1 MMLFCVRMPTWI
13 LGLVIAHLITIVTS
27 YNDNPSYYNPRYG
40 YRNPQSSYMPS
51 IRRWSDPWDN
61 GPRRS
66 PLYRRDTQEIP
77 SRLQYTKLVSGQNF
91 EPKSDPLMTIS
102 ETLGALNTVGSY
114 IVNMTRGMD
123 NSENPPKELP
133 SAIYTISKNILGRN
147 VTDSIAPLVRGV
159 TLPLRP
165 SSSATSTAGADIE
178 TLSGLNHNGENI
190 VNRDKESASST
201 CTTAEGGP
209 GKCQDLSNCPQL
221 LLNLTKL
228 RQSLC
233 FKSLFVPGVCCPVD
247 KIELPPTIQS
257 SLMSSP
263 PSEGGGR
270 PPKPPY
276 RPLKPLTPR
285 PIPLYPLSSS
295 TMNPVTILK
304 PLSDLLNNN
313 SSGFDAINNIDNNLI
328 QDDDECG
335 VRNSGKYRV
344 VGGEEAL
351 PGRWP
356 WMAAIFLHGARR
368 TEFWCGGSLIG
379 SRYILTAAH
388 CTRDQRQRPFA
399 ARQFTVR
406 LGDIDLERDDE
417 PSSPETYAVKA
428 VHAHTKFSRVGF
440 YNDIAVLE
448 LAKPVRKSP
457 YVIPICLPHGRYRS
471 ELFQGARPTVVG
483 WGTTYYGGKE
493 STVQRQAVL
502 PVWRNEDCNAAY
514 FQPITGNFLCA
525 GYSQGGK
532 DACQGDSG
540 GPLMLRADGK
550 WMQIGIVSFGNKCG
564 EPGYP
569 GVYTR
574 LTEYMDWIK
583 NII

>member
-1 MMLFCVRMPTWI
+1 MKSNVTMSSWMLGLFMIINII
-13 LGLVIAHLITIVTS
+13 LGIRSFEYPLYSLRH
-27 YNDNPSYYNPRYG
+27 G
-40 YRNPQSSYMPS
+40 YRSQPSFMPS
-51 IRRWSDPWDN
+51 FKRWSDSWED
-61 GPRRS
+61 GPRPS
-66 PLYRRDTQEIP
+66 YLFRRDTQEIP
-77 SRLQYTKLVSGQNF
+77 TRIQYTKINVQ
-91 EPKSDPLMTIS
+91 EPESRADPLVTIS

-114 IVNMTRGMD
+114 IVNMTRGVD
-123 NSENPPKELP
+123 SSENPPKELP

-159 TLPLRP
+159 GLPLRAP
-165 SSSATSTAGADIE
+165 STTTTTTTTTTTESPFVNDKES
-178 TLSGLNHNGENI
+178 ENVI
-190 VNRDKESASST
+190 NRDKESAIAT
-201 CTTAEGGP
+201 CTTADGGP
-209 GKCQDLSNCPQL
+209 GRCQDLSNCPHL

-233 FKSLFVPGVCCPVD
+233 FKSLFVPGVCCPMD
-247 KIELPPTIQS
+247 KIDSSQS
-257 SLMSSP
+257 THLSPVTSSP
-263 PSEGGGR
+263 VSESGR
-270 PPKPPY
+270 PTRPPY
-276 RPLKPLTPR
+276 RPLKPVTPR
-285 PIPLYPLSSS
+285 PIPLYTQPTS
-295 TMNPVTILK
+295 TPSPITVLK
-304 PLSDLLNNN
+304 PLPDLSVAN
-313 SSGFDAINNIDNNLI
+313 STSFETVDTIDSNFI
-328 QDDDECG
+328 QDDEECG

-356 WMAAIFLHGARR
+356 WMAAIFLHGSRR

-379 SRYILTAAH
+379 PRHILTAAH

-417 PSSPETYAVKA
+417 PSSPETYGVKA
-428 VHAHTKFSRVGF
+428 IHAHPKFSRVGF
-440 YNDIAVLE
+440 YNDIAILE
-448 LAKPVRKSP
+448 LSRPVRKSP
-457 YVIPICLPHGRYRS
+457 YVIPICLPQGRYRN
-471 ELFQGARPTVVG
+471 EAFQGARPTVVG

-502 PVWRNEDCNAAY
+502 PVWRNEDCNDAY

-540 GPLMLRADGK
+540 GPLMLRAEGK

-574 LTEYMDWIK
+574 VTEYLDWIK
-583 NII
+583 SNLN